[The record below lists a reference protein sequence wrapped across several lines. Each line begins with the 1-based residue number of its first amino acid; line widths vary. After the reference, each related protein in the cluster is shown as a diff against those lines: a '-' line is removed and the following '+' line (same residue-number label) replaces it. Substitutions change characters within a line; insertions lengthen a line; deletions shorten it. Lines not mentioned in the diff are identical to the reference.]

1 MDKYNYKKFK
11 ERIRMQQHI
20 IDKQDS
26 KIKELQDDKMVLYIE
41 NLKLTKE
48 INNLKL
54 RGLFARIFNK

>member
-1 MDKYNYKKFK
+1 MDKYNYKNFK